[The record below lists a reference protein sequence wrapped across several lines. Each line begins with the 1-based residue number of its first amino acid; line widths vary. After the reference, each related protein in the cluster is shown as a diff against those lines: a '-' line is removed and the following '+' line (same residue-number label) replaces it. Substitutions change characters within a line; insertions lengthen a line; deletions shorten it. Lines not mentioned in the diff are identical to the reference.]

1 MKKIYII
8 LSFLISTILHSQN
21 KKLEFENIS
30 FQLSHD
36 NKIIEN
42 LEDPSFKEI
51 KFQYRCGIY
60 RLCVEHNYVVKYLI
74 CNIEMI

>member
-1 MKKIYII
+1 MKNIYII
-8 LSFLISTILHSQN
+8 LSFLISTALHSQN

-42 LEDPSFKEI
+42 RGDSSFKEI
-51 KFQYRCGIY
+51 KFQYLG
-60 RLCVEHNYVVKYLI
+60 
-74 CNIEMI
+74 

>member
-36 NKIIEN
+36 NKMIEN

-51 KFQYRCGIY
+51 KF
-60 RLCVEHNYVVKYLI
+60 
-74 CNIEMI
+74 